1 MVLCFIVQTFTPTVA
16 FGVTETYPE
25 VLTGDNIEFFEE
37 VKDNIPPD
45 ENTEENIS
53 QTEMAETGTQQED
66 NSSISN
72 DAASENTDTTNN
84 NSGVES
90 EVSLNTES
98 IESSSSEVK
107 TLLLEETENIDF
119 SKYRV
124 DISEVEGSYGGF
136 IGIGELDYYYKFDN
150 AQPIYNP
157 IYKETNEDGTTTE
170 YIVIT
175 NKSQFEA
182 IGSNKPVVGGWVTV
196 IFEKVWVGGLLGR
209 NELQYRSNDT
219 SNYEGDMGATSISD
233 MGGISE
239 KLTQSDGSVGQSV
252 SSSDDIITV
261 NIGYGDTG
269 KKYST
274 NENYL
279 IANDIDL
286 SGVDWKPWNY
296 SGKIIRGEVTLTNG
310 TTRNPVISN
319 ISITEDEEDTT
330 GKGATNMGV
339 GFFGA
344 VYSKGSG
351 EDVKP
356 VEDERPWWDIIGNIL
371 GGLFDLVEGL
381 FSTLGGLVTDIIGSI
396 AGWENITTLNMSSVE
411 ITGLDLNIVGI
422 ETDGLYQTKDI
433 NGEAQD
439 NNMPVGSFAG
449 QFAGDVT
456 VTNCNVIS
464 TINTVNGEEF
474 IGGFVG
480 KTVGATNYLLHG
492 TTSGLDNTLS
502 GLGELVD
509 GALNFLLP
517 TDDLVTGLISKLG
530 IKNLVPTKYK
540 PVKIANC
547 SVSVNSVKA
556 AQNYAGGF
564 VGRAQGTK
572 ITDCHVTNI
581 SSVTANSNVG
591 GFAGR
596 IANAYILGLLQGL
609 GVNLVNFPV
618 GSEVKNSTVEGKS
631 LKVKSTTS
639 SDDDNPFAYAGGFA
653 GAVMASD
660 VIYEKTEETEN
671 TRSEDYCGVKGLS
684 EVSGIKGY
692 VGGFTGYAGVGDL
705 AEALNL
711 LSELLDL
718 DLNLKTGEDG
728 KIEVPLGS
736 NVSDLLNTILGV
748 NLNAGI
754 LSIIGLNPAQL
765 VGCRVEGSGYTV
777 TSSVG
782 SSVGGFAGFLHGGQI
797 LEQKVERNYDR
808 VQATDSKGIPLFVDS
823 NAVTNSDGTAKGA
836 VYARLDSDGKV
847 IYEDVHGEIISS
859 VNTVTS
865 NDEDTLYNVY
875 DTVFINTSNNNKV
888 TLMSSFKDENWDS
901 VLDSDGN
908 VITDVNKLPKK
919 EGSTRIVFPVYQQ
932 TTTAEGYV
940 QFTYNYVG
948 DNNEAEQITVYRD
961 NSNKYYTRDENGEY
975 KEFTG
980 VNAENLSV
988 DALQV
993 AVDDSM
999 IETEEG
1005 TAVTTYVDGLE
1016 SVKGVDYVGGIAGQ
1030 AKLCSAVDLL
1040 SNLTAV
1046 QYERFEINNVT
1057 CNGISS
1063 GYTVEAT
1070 GENSRAGGAVGY
1082 AMGGDIVNVQLNDIS
1097 SVTAK
1102 SYAGGFGGQIVPGT
1116 VAGQDGKG
1124 LELLGIVSINNLLNV
1139 VDAIHTFVNDSSVNG
1154 ASGGLTVTAENLDEN
1169 SSAAGFTAW
1178 SINTKYDKCTVKNLV
1193 KVEADGYAGGFCA
1206 VADSGSIAGALDKTF
1221 GGVDLGS
1228 VLGLSK
1234 VLSIINAIPNRF
1246 TNCNVNVG
1254 DNGLAYTVR
1263 AASYSNDNKP
1273 SERINAQKRD
1283 GVDISLGSAGGFL
1296 GYGMAVQIEGCANE
1310 NLKSVD
1316 ATSYAGGFGG
1326 FVDIGSVAQIG
1337 NAGVLGQIAN
1347 LTGIATLLDCA
1358 VSMIK
1363 TSHCQGTSGGYII
1376 TAFDRFKEDSGSY
1389 EDKGIAG
1396 GFIGNFEGSHVEGSY
1411 ANHIDKIQGENYAG
1425 GFIGRMVSGDVAK
1438 AADNT
1443 SLINDI
1449 VDIDGGLLGAL
1460 EVMVPS
1466 VKNSYAKCV
1475 PCGGTILSYGI
1486 EYSDTTYVTTKIGV
1500 AGGFVGL
1507 NAGGQIWG
1515 NYDKN
1520 ITVWEKNSETGE
1532 WEKVTK
1538 HTAIVE
1544 GRETKTG
1551 DYSGNAVG
1559 YETKVYGTGQ
1569 TCDILQLLKVDAN
1582 LYAGGYSGY
1591 TKAADLASLGDI
1603 SILDGLLDLGSLL
1616 SVGQV
1621 VVPTQRNTGVT
1632 GPLRNVTKAQMD
1644 YFNKENAA
1652 KGNIA
1657 DFSKYY
1663 GYTVGNDED
1672 DVNVSTSAA
1681 GGYCGVMTTGVIEN
1695 SIAYDLIS
1703 AKSIEQ
1709 SGGFVGAILTGGVAQ
1724 VDLKNSLLGGLLS
1737 GVSAVSENLLGV
1749 ANAIV
1754 PVIKTSGVYGYYS
1767 GSQISATNGNAGGF
1781 VGTSKGGQ
1789 IWGDTGTRPASPLW
1803 TIVSD
1808 DETEDKTEVPQ
1819 TENTTKTESKVNIEN
1834 QNNNKV
1840 TLASVNALDNNVDT
1854 SQLVKTYANIPNTC
1868 FTKNL
1873 RSVTSKGSTAD
1884 AGGFVGYMGA
1894 ASIASLGGLGL
1905 LSDII
1910 KLPANFVSLI
1920 SATVPTV
1927 YYADVSAVNDGWGYI
1942 VTSEGGRSAGG
1953 FAGFLQGAQVGMKEK
1968 VTNFPSLGDG
1978 DSIPTSEIKTANIT
1992 ATGLRSVTAGDYAGG
2007 FFGYADA
2014 ANTLNVKGT
2023 DEAGSNEKFTL
2034 LKLLSIGD
2042 IAAIEL
2048 AKSYIYNSSVTG
2060 ISNGYTVE
2068 SLNAY
2073 AWKTADWDE
2082 DENKAACVGGFGGL
2096 LKAGVV
2102 RYSMADKLGTVTGK
2116 NYAGGFVGRMGK
2128 SSILKVDDIAT
2139 SGNLSILSN
2148 LLNLAAGVGD
2158 VFGSHIQDS
2167 KLTGKDTG
2175 YSVIS
2180 QNGYHNIAGGFVGY
2194 ADVCR
2199 IKNCESGNAKL
2210 VKSDEIA
2217 GGFMGAMSDAMLL
2230 NANLGLLGGLL
2241 EGVTVNL
2248 DLIKA
2253 NRSKITNVSITG
2265 VNTWD
2270 GFDIYGGGSSET
2282 SEAINDMG
2290 YTGGF
2295 IGLNFGSTV
2304 TNGKLVYADT
2314 VKGSQGKINPYVGS
2328 NESTALL
2335 TDSEIGVLEELLIK
2349 LGLKD
2354 DWSNS
2359 DIENSNFETRSGST
2373 ATPSGTTPTKHTA
2386 TDKID
2391 TLETPHY
2398 VSDREAD
2405 LLVEIIKNTL
2415 TIKKELKYEEG
2426 AIPNINDFDYKYAID
2441 ISNDGNVKTVYL
2453 SAGES
2458 ITLNNISGKC
2468 TISERADSVMSGNI
2482 IPAEPTTVTVAAEG
2496 NTDVVITNTVKA
2508 PPKDDVSTEEEPV
2521 YVATSG
2527 KFVVNNIPTGD
2538 VPPEGI
2544 DNPCEVLNLIPD
2556 DEVLEDGEQPL
2567 LKSSANSSSENKLSE
2582 TLINVSEL
2590 LIIKEEDEYEAA
2602 VLKTE

>member
-72 DAASENTDTTNN
+72 DAASENTDTTTN

-124 DISEVEGSYGGF
+124 DISEVEGSYDGGF

-196 IFEKVWVGGLLGR
+196 IFEKVRVGGLLGH

-252 SSSDDIITV
+252 SSSGDIITV

-351 EDVKP
+351 EDVEP
-356 VEDERPWWDIIGNIL
+356 VEDERPWWDIIGNLL

-411 ITGLDLNIVGI
+411 ITGLDLNIVEI
-422 ETDGLYQTKDI
+422 KTDGLYQTKDS
-433 NGEAQD
+433 NSEAQD
-439 NNMPVGSFAG
+439 NIMPVGSFAG

-456 VTNCNVIS
+456 VTNCHVIS
-464 TINTVNGEEF
+464 TIINEVSGEEF
-474 IGGFVG
+474 VGGFVG

-547 SVSVNSVKA
+547 SVAVNNVKA
-556 AQNYAGGF
+556 EQNYAGGF

-618 GSEVKNSTVEGKS
+618 GSEVKNSTVEGNN
-631 LKVKSTTS
+631 LEVESTTS
-639 SDDDNPFAYAGGFA
+639 SGDDVNPFAYAGGFA

-711 LSELLDL
+711 LSELLNL
-718 DLNLKTGEDG
+718 ELNLKTGEDG

-754 LSIIGLNPAQL
+754 LSLIGLNPAQL
-765 VGCRVEGSGYTV
+765 VGCRVEGNGYIV
-777 TSSVG
+777 TSTNG

-797 LEQKVERNYDR
+797 LEQKVEKSYDR
-808 VQATDSKGIPLFVDS
+808 VQATDKDGTPLFVDS
-823 NAVTNSDGTAKGA
+823 SAVTDKNGAAKGA
-836 VYARLDSDGKV
+836 VYARLDSNENV
-847 IYEDVHGEIISS
+847 IYEDVHGNNI
-859 VNTVTS
+859 TVRTVS
-865 NDEDTLYNVY
+865 ANNNGTIYNVY
-875 DTVFINTSNNNKV
+875 DNVFINTANKNEP
-888 TLMSSFKDENWDS
+888 TLMSSFKDENWNS
-901 VLDSDGN
+901 VVDDEGN
-908 VITDVNKLPKK
+908 VITDVSKLPKK
-919 EGSTRIVFPVYQQ
+919 GSSGKVVFPVYQQ

-940 QFTYNYVG
+940 QFTYNYMKNG
-948 DNNEAEQITVYRD
+948 KAAQITVYRKD
-961 NSNKYYTRDENGEY
+961 NAYYTRTQNENGEY
-975 KEFTG
+975 IYEPYSG
-980 VNAENLSV
+980 VNTDNLSV

-999 IETEEG
+999 IETSEG
-1005 TAVTTYVDGLE
+1005 TAVTTYINGLKL
-1016 SVKGVDYVGGIAGQ
+1016 VKGVDYVGGVAGQ

-1082 AMGGDIVNVQLNDIS
+1082 AMGGDIVNVKLNDIS
-1097 SVTAK
+1097 NVTAK

-1116 VAGQDGKG
+1116 VAGQDGSG

-1139 VDAIHTFVNDSSVNG
+1139 VEAIHTFVNNSSVNG
-1154 ASGGLTVTAENLDEN
+1154 ISGGLTVKAKN
-1169 SSAAGFTAW
+1169 SDKNSAAAGFIAW

-1438 AADNT
+1438 AADNS
-1443 SLINDI
+1443 SLINNI
-1449 VDIDGGLLGAL
+1449 VGINGGLLGAL

-1475 PCGGTILSYGI
+1475 PCGGTILSYGT
-1486 EYSDTTYVTTKIGV
+1486 EFAGTTQETTKIGV

-1520 ITVWEKNSETGE
+1520 ITVWEKDSEGE
-1532 WEKVTK
+1532 WKKVTK
-1538 HTAIVE
+1538 HTATVE

-1551 DYSGNAVG
+1551 DYSENSAG

-1603 SILDGLLDLGSLL
+1603 NILNGLLNLGSLL
-1616 SVGQV
+1616 SVGHV
-1621 VVPTQRNTGVT
+1621 VVPTQKNTGVT

-1644 YFNKENAA
+1644 YFNKKNAA
-1652 KGNIA
+1652 KGSIA

-1709 SGGFVGAILTGGVAQ
+1709 SGGFVGAMLTGGVAQ
-1724 VDLKNSLLGGLLS
+1724 ADLGNSLLGGLLS
-1737 GVSAVSENLLGV
+1737 DVTKLGENLLGV

-1767 GSQISATNGNAGGF
+1767 GSQISATSGNAGGF

-1789 IWGDTGTRPASPLW
+1789 IWGDTETETRPAKPVLK
-1803 TIVSD
+1803 
-1808 DETEDKTEVPQ
+1808 EEAATEDKTEVPETGEGTT
-1819 TENTTKTESKVNIEN
+1819 TEAVEGANVSFAAAKTDI
-1834 QNNNKV
+1834 
-1840 TLASVNALDNNVDT
+1840 
-1854 SQLVKTYANIPNTC
+1854 SQLVKTYEDIPNTC

-1894 ASIASLGGLGL
+1894 ASVASLGGLGL
-1905 LSDII
+1905 LGDII
-1910 KLPANFVSLI
+1910 ELPANFVSLI

-1968 VTNFPSLGDG
+1968 VADFPALGNG
-1978 DSIPTSEIKTANIT
+1978 SNGIPTDKTETANIT
-1992 ATGLRSVTAGDYAGG
+1992 ATGLRSVAAGDYAGG

-2023 DEAGSNEKFTL
+2023 DEAGENENFTL
-2034 LKLLSIGD
+2034 LKLLSIGN

-2060 ISNGYTVE
+2060 ISNGYKVE

-2082 DENKAACVGGFGGL
+2082 DENKAACAGGFGGL
-2096 LKAGVV
+2096 LQAGIV

-2128 SSILKVDDIAT
+2128 SSILKVDDVAT
-2139 SGNLSILSN
+2139 NGNLGILSD
-2148 LLNLAAGVGD
+2148 LLKLAAGVGD
-2158 VFGSHIQDS
+2158 IFGSHIQDS

-2199 IKNCESGNAKL
+2199 IKNCDSVNAKL

-2230 NANLGLLGGLL
+2230 NVNLGLLEGLL
-2241 EGVTVNL
+2241 EGITVNL

-2253 NRSKITNVSITG
+2253 NRSKITNVTITG
-2265 VNTWD
+2265 VNNWD

-2282 SEAINDMG
+2282 SEATNDMG

-2304 TNGKLVYADT
+2304 TDGKLVYADT

-2335 TDSEIGVLEELLIK
+2335 TDSEIGVLKELLIK
-2349 LGLKD
+2349 LNLEEN
-2354 DWSNS
+2354 WSNS
-2359 DIENSNFETRSGST
+2359 DIEKSNFETRSGST
-2373 ATPSGTTPTKHTA
+2373 DTPSEAKLVNHTA

-2405 LLVEIIKNTL
+2405 LLVETVQNTL

-2426 AIPNINDFDYKYAID
+2426 AIPNINDFDYRYAID
-2441 ISNDGNVKTVYL
+2441 ISNGGNVKTVYL

-2458 ITLNNISGKC
+2458 ITLNNISGEC
-2468 TISERADSVMSGNI
+2468 TISEKADSVISGNI
-2482 IPAEPTTVTVAAEG
+2482 IPAEPTIVTVVATG

-2508 PPKDDVSTEEEPV
+2508 PPKGDDSIEEEPV
-2521 YVATSG
+2521 YAATSG

-2538 VPPEGI
+2538 VLPEPI
-2544 DNPCEVLNLIPD
+2544 ENPCELLEEIPSGD
-2556 DEVLEDGEQPL
+2556 TSTDGNVEEPL
-2567 LKSSANSSSENKLSE
+2567 ALTTTSK
-2582 TLINVSEL
+2582 VSEA
-2590 LIIKEEDEYEAA
+2590 IILKEEEEDEYETA

>member
-1 MVLCFIVQTFTPTVA
+1 MVICFIVQTFTPTVA

-72 DAASENTDTTNN
+72 DTASENTDTTN
-84 NSGVES
+84 SGVES
-90 EVSLNTES
+90 EISLNTES
-98 IESSSSEVK
+98 TESSSSEVQAGVG
-107 TLLLEETENIDF
+107 LSAGALIQNGVANLTEYYKDLG
-119 SKYRV
+119 V
-124 DISEVEGSYGGF
+124 VEGHTDL
-136 IGIGELDYYYKFDN
+136 IGLTGHYTYSGSEKIF
-150 AQPIYNP
+150 NP
-157 IYKETNEDGTTTE
+157 IYKDDEGTE

-175 NKSQFEA
+175 NKAQLEA
-182 IGSNKPVVGGWVTV
+182 IGSNRHVIGGWV
-196 IFEKVWVGGLLGR
+196 KL
-209 NELQYRSNDT
+209 NYSKKSLQRDWTFKSIDASNINGDNLDV
-219 SNYEGDMGATSISD
+219 SNPN
-233 MGGISE
+233 
-239 KLTQSDGSVGQSV
+239 V
-252 SSSDDIITV
+252 SLPENV
-261 NIGYGDTG
+261 PNIGTDVSGLGTSLTVYAGIGDTG

-286 SGVDWKPWNY
+286 SGVEWKPWNY
-296 SGKIIRGEVTLTNG
+296 SGNIIRGDVTLTDG

-319 ISITEDEEDTT
+319 ISISKDIENTT
-330 GKGATNMGV
+330 GKGVTNKGV

-344 VYSKGSG
+344 VYSKGAG
-351 EDVKP
+351 KDVEP
-356 VEDERPWWDIIGNIL
+356 VEDERPWWDIIGNLL
-371 GGLFDLVEGL
+371 GGLFDLVKGL

-396 AGWENITTLNMSSVE
+396 AGWENITTLTMSSVE
-411 ITGLDLNIVGI
+411 ITGLDLEIVNI
-422 ETDGLYQTKDI
+422 ETDGLYQTKDS
-433 NGEAQD
+433 NGATQ
-439 NNMPVGSFAG
+439 NNIMPVGSFAG

-464 TINTVNGEEF
+464 TINTIKGEEF
-474 IGGFVG
+474 VGGFVG

-492 TTSGLDNTLS
+492 ATEGLDNTLS

-530 IKNLVPTKYK
+530 INRLVPTKYK

-547 SVSVNSVKA
+547 SVSVNSVEA
-556 AQNYAGGF
+556 VQNYAGGF

-572 ITDCHVTNI
+572 ITDCHVTDI

-618 GSEVKNSTVEGKS
+618 GSEVKNSTVEGNS
-631 LKVKSTTS
+631 LKVKSTTTS
-639 SDDDNPFAYAGGFA
+639 GYDDNPFAYAGGFA

-660 VIYEKTEETEN
+660 VIYEKAEDTESTN
-671 TRSEDYCGVKGLS
+671 YCGVKGLS

-711 LSELLDL
+711 LSELLNL
-718 DLNLKTGEDG
+718 ELNLKTGEDG
-728 KIEVPLGS
+728 KIEVLLGS

-754 LSIIGLNPAQL
+754 LSLIGLNPAQL
-765 VGCRVEGSGYTV
+765 VGCRVEGDSYTV
-777 TSSVG
+777 TSAEG

-836 VYARLDSDGKV
+836 VYARLGSDGKV
-847 IYEDVHGEIISS
+847 IYEDVHGKEITVS
-859 VNTVTS
+859 TVTAGN
-865 NDEDTLYNVY
+865 NDTIYNVY
-875 DTVFINTSNNNKV
+875 DTVFINTANKNEP
-888 TLMSSFKDENWDS
+888 TLMSSFKDENWNS
-901 VLDSDGN
+901 VVDNEGNIITKASDLSGYPN
-908 VITDVNKLPKK
+908 
-919 EGSTRIVFPVYQQ
+919 IVFPVYQQ

-940 QFTYNYVG
+940 QFTYNYMKN
-948 DNNEAEQITVYRD
+948 DEAEQITVYRD
-961 NSNKYYTRDENGEY
+961 NFNKYYTRDENGEY

-980 VNAENLSV
+980 VDAENLSV

-1005 TAVTTYVDGLE
+1005 TAVTTYINGLK
-1016 SVKGVDYVGGIAGQ
+1016 SVKGVDYVGGVAGQ
-1030 AKLCSAVDLL
+1030 AKLCSAIDLL

-1046 QYERFEINNVT
+1046 QYERFEINNVI
-1057 CNGISS
+1057 CKGISS
-1063 GYTVEAT
+1063 GYTVTAT
-1070 GENSRAGGAVGY
+1070 GESSRAGGAVGY

-1139 VDAIHTFVNDSSVNG
+1139 VDAIHTFVNDSSVKG
-1154 ASGGLTVTAENLDEN
+1154 VSTGLTVTAKNNNKD
-1169 SSAAGFTAW
+1169 SAAAGFTAW
-1178 SINTKYDKCTVKNLV
+1178 SINTKYDNCTVKNLV

-1221 GGVDLGS
+1221 GDVDLGS

-1254 DNGLAYTVR
+1254 DNGLPYTVK
-1263 AASYSNDNKP
+1263 ALPQFLNDN
-1273 SERINAQKRD
+1273 RIVFENE
-1283 GVDISLGSAGGFL
+1283 GTLGSAGGFI
-1296 GYGMAVQIEGCANE
+1296 GYGMVVQIENCANE
-1310 NLKSVD
+1310 NLKAVD
-1316 ATSYAGGFGG
+1316 STSYSGGFGG

-1337 NAGVLGQIAN
+1337 NAGVLGSIAS

-1363 TSHCQGTSGGYII
+1363 TSHCQGTSGGYVVKS
-1376 TAFDRFKEDSGSY
+1376 FSRYEYNSGSGSGSGVVSSDSY
-1389 EDKGIAG
+1389 KDRGIAG
-1396 GFIGNFEGSHVEGSY
+1396 GFIGNFEGSHIEGSY
-1411 ANHIDKIQGENYAG
+1411 ANHIDKVQGENYAG

-1532 WEKVTK
+1532 WEKVKK
-1538 HTAIVE
+1538 HTATVE
-1544 GRETKTG
+1544 SRETKTG
-1551 DYSGNAVG
+1551 DYSGNSAD

-1737 GVSAVSENLLGV
+1737 GVSAVSESLLGV
-1749 ANAIV
+1749 LNAIV

-1781 VGTSKGGQ
+1781 VG
-1789 IWGDTGTRPASPLW
+1789 
-1803 TIVSD
+1803 
-1808 DETEDKTEVPQ
+1808 
-1819 TENTTKTESKVNIEN
+1819 
-1834 QNNNKV
+1834 
-1840 TLASVNALDNNVDT
+1840 
-1854 SQLVKTYANIPNTC
+1854 
-1868 FTKNL
+1868 
-1873 RSVTSKGSTAD
+1873 
-1884 AGGFVGYMGA
+1884 YMGA

-1905 LSDII
+1905 LDDIV
-1910 KLPANFVSLI
+1910 KLPANFVTLL

-1927 YYADVSAVNDGWGYI
+1927 YYADVSAVNDGWGYT

-1968 VTNFPSLGDG
+1968 VADFPALGNG
-1978 DSIPTSEIKTANIT
+1978 SNGIPTDKTETDNIT

-2060 ISNGYTVE
+2060 ISNGYKVE

-2096 LKAGVV
+2096 LQAGVV
-2102 RYSMADKLGTVTGK
+2102 RYSMADKLGTVTGR

-2128 SSILKVDDIAT
+2128 SSILKANNIAT
-2139 SGNLSILSN
+2139 SGNLGILSN
-2148 LLNLAAGVGD
+2148 LLSLGLGLGD

-2167 KLTGKDTG
+2167 KLTGKDAG

-2180 QNGYHNIAGGFVGY
+2180 QKGYHNIAGGFVAY

-2199 IKNCESGNAKL
+2199 IENCDSFNAKL

-2230 NANLGLLGGLL
+2230 NLQVDLLKEILK
-2241 EGVTVNL
+2241 GVTVGL

-2253 NRSKITNVSITG
+2253 NRSKITNVTITG

-2282 SEAINDMG
+2282 SEATNDMG

-2304 TNGKLVYADT
+2304 TDGNVVYADT
-2314 VKGSQGKINPYVGS
+2314 VKGSQEKINPYVGS
-2328 NESTALL
+2328 NEDTALL
-2335 TDSEIGVLEELLIK
+2335 ANLELDVLLELIK
-2349 LGLKD
+2349 LDG
-2354 DWSNS
+2354 DWSKS
-2359 DIENSNFETRSGST
+2359 DISGNIFETRNDST
-2373 ATPSGTTPTKHTA
+2373 ATPSETNPNNHTA
-2386 TDKID
+2386 TNTI
-2391 TLETPHY
+2391 TMLQRPHY

>member
-1 MVLCFIVQTFTPTVA
+1 MVICFIVQTFTPTVA
-16 FGVTETYPE
+16 FGVDSYSEILINE
-25 VLTGDNIEFFEE
+25 ENMEFFEE
-37 VKDNIPPD
+37 VKEDIPPED
-45 ENTEENIS
+45 ENTIADDMVEEEIVSSSEENS
-53 QTEMAETGTQQED
+53 SNDVTNDVAEEASNQVTTMAETGTVD
-66 NSSISN
+66 LSRF
-72 DAASENTDTTNN
+72 AKEN
-84 NSGVES
+84 VS
-90 EVSLNTES
+90 EVS
-98 IESSSSEVK
+98 
-107 TLLLEETENIDF
+107 
-119 SKYRV
+119 
-124 DISEVEGSYGGF
+124 GSYGGLID
-136 IGIGELDYYYKFDN
+136 IGALDYYYKFDN
-150 AQPIYNP
+150 EQSIYNP
-157 IYKETNEDGTTTE
+157 IYKEINEDGTTTE

-175 NKSQFEA
+175 NKAQLEA
-182 IGSNKPVVGGWVTV
+182 IGSDAPVVGGWVTV
-196 IFEKVWVGGLLGR
+196 TFEKVWVGGLLPPYY
-209 NELQYRSNDT
+209 ELQYRSNDT
-219 SNYEGDMGATSISD
+219 SNYEGDIGATSISD
-233 MGGISE
+233 MGGTSE
-239 KLTQSDGSVGQSV
+239 KLTQSDGSVGQNV
-252 SSSDDIITV
+252 SSNSDIITV

-269 KKYST
+269 KTYST

-286 SGVDWKPWNY
+286 SGIDWKPWNY
-296 SGKIIRGEVTLTNG
+296 SGNIIRGDVTLTDG

-319 ISITEDEEDTT
+319 ISISEDKEDTT

-344 VYSKGSG
+344 VYSKGAG
-351 EDVKP
+351 KDVEP

-371 GGLFDLVEGL
+371 GGLFNLIEGL

-396 AGWENITTLNMSSVE
+396 AGWEDITTLTMSSVE
-411 ITGLDLNIVGI
+411 ITGLDLEIVNID
-422 ETDGLYQTKDI
+422 TDGLYQTEDK
-433 NGEAQD
+433 NGGTQD
-439 NNMPVGSFAG
+439 NIMPVGSFAG

-456 VTNCNVIS
+456 VTNCNV
-464 TINTVNGEEF
+464 TTNVNEVSGKEF
-474 IGGFVG
+474 VGGFVG
-480 KTVGATNYLLHG
+480 KTVGATDYLLEG
-492 TTSGLDNTLS
+492 TTKGLDGLLD
-502 GLGELVD
+502 GLGQTLD

-517 TDDLVTGLISKLG
+517 TDDLVTGLVSKLG
-530 IKNLVPTKYK
+530 IDSLVPTRYK
-540 PVKIANC
+540 PVEIGNC
-547 SVSVNSVKA
+547 SVAVNNVKA

-591 GFAGR
+591 GFGGR

-618 GSEVKNSTVEGKS
+618 GSEVTNCTVTGND
-631 LKVKSTTS
+631 LKVKSTTTT
-639 SDDDNPFAYAGGFA
+639 SDDENPFAYAGGFA

-660 VIYEKTEETEN
+660 IVYDGTLGK
-671 TRSEDYCGVKGLS
+671 SCGVTNLS
-684 EVSGIKGY
+684 SVTANKSY
-692 VGGFTGYAGVGDL
+692 VGGFVGYAGVGDL

-718 DLNLKTGEDG
+718 ELNLKTGEDG

-754 LSIIGLNPAQL
+754 LSLIGLNASQL
-765 VGCRVEGSGYTV
+765 VGCRVEGNEYTV
-777 TSSVG
+777 TSSDG

-797 LEQKVERNYDR
+797 LEQKVEESYDR
-808 VQATDSKGIPLFVDS
+808 VQATDKNGTPLFVDLS
-823 NAVTNSDGTAKGA
+823 AVTNSDGTAKGA
-836 VYARLDSDGKV
+836 VYARLDSNGNV
-847 IYEDVHGEIISS
+847 IYEDVHGKEITVS
-859 VNTVTS
+859 TVTAGN
-865 NDEDTLYNVY
+865 NDTIYNVY
-875 DTVFINTSNNNKV
+875 DTVFINISNGNKA
-888 TLMSSFKDENWDS
+888 TLMSSFKDENWNS
-901 VLDSDGN
+901 VVDGEGN

-919 EGSTRIVFPVYQQ
+919 EGSNRIVFPVYQQ

-940 QFTYNYVG
+940 QFTYNYVKNG
-948 DNNEAEQITVYRD
+948 EAEQITVYRD
-961 NSNKYYTRDENGEY
+961 KSNKYYTKDENGKY
-975 KEFTG
+975 IEFKG
-980 VNAENLSV
+980 VNTENLSV
-988 DALQV
+988 YALQV

-1005 TAVTTYVDGLE
+1005 TAVITYIEGLKT
-1016 SVKGVDYVGGIAGQ
+1016 VKGIDYVGGVAGQ

-1046 QYERFEINNVT
+1046 QYERFEINNVI
-1057 CNGISS
+1057 CNGINS

-1070 GENSRAGGAVGY
+1070 GESSRAGGAVGY

-1097 SVTAK
+1097 NVTAK
-1102 SYAGGFGGQIVPGT
+1102 DYAGGFGGQIVPGT

-1139 VDAIHTFVNDSSVNG
+1139 VDAIHTFVNDSSVKG
-1154 ASGGLTVTAENLDEN
+1154 VSTGLTVTAKNNNKD
-1169 SSAAGFTAW
+1169 SAAAGFTAW
-1178 SINTKYDKCTVKNLV
+1178 SINTKYDNCTVKNLV

-1221 GGVDLGS
+1221 GDVDLGS

-1254 DNGLAYTVR
+1254 DNGLPYTVK
-1263 AASYSNDNKP
+1263 ALPQFLNDN
-1273 SERINAQKRD
+1273 RIVFENE
-1283 GVDISLGSAGGFL
+1283 GTLGSAGGFI
-1296 GYGMAVQIEGCANE
+1296 GYGMVVQIENCANE
-1310 NLKSVD
+1310 NLKAVD
-1316 ATSYAGGFGG
+1316 STSYSGGFGG

-1337 NAGVLGQIAN
+1337 NAGVLGSIAS

-1363 TSHCQGTSGGYII
+1363 TSHCQGTSGGYVVKS
-1376 TAFDRFKEDSGSY
+1376 FSRYEYNSGSGSGSGVVSFDSY
-1389 EDKGIAG
+1389 KDRGIAG
-1396 GFIGNFEGSHVEGSY
+1396 GFIGNFEGSHIEGSY
-1411 ANHIDKIQGENYAG
+1411 ANHIDKVQGENYAG

-1449 VDIDGGLLGAL
+1449 VDIYGGLLGAL

-1486 EYSDTTYVTTKIGV
+1486 EYSDTTDVTTKIGV

-1520 ITVWEKNSETGE
+1520 ITVWEKNSETGK

-1538 HTAIVE
+1538 HTAIVK

-1551 DYSGNAVG
+1551 DYSENSAG

-1603 SILDGLLDLGSLL
+1603 DILDGLLDLGSLL

-1644 YFNKENAA
+1644 YFNEKNAA
-1652 KGNIA
+1652 KDNIA

-1724 VDLKNSLLGGLLS
+1724 ADLENSLLGGLLS
-1737 GVSAVSENLLGV
+1737 GVSAVSESLLGV
-1749 ANAIV
+1749 LNAIV

-1789 IWGDTGTRPASPLW
+1789 IWGTTGTRPAKPVW
-1803 TIVSD
+1803 K
-1808 DETEDKTEVPQ
+1808 EEAATEDKTEVPETGEGTT
-1819 TENTTKTESKVNIEN
+1819 TEAVEGANVSLAAAKTDI
-1834 QNNNKV
+1834 
-1840 TLASVNALDNNVDT
+1840 
-1854 SQLVKTYANIPNTC
+1854 SQLAKTYEDIPNTC

-1905 LSDII
+1905 LGDIV
-1910 KLPANFVSLI
+1910 KLPANFVTLL

-1927 YYADVSAVNDGWGYI
+1927 YYADVSAVNDGWGYT

-1968 VTNFPSLGDG
+1968 VADFPALGNG
-1978 DSIPTSEIKTANIT
+1978 SNGIPTDKTETANIT

-2023 DEAGSNEKFTL
+2023 DEAGENENFTL
-2034 LKLLSIGD
+2034 LKLLSIGN

-2073 AWKTADWDE
+2073 AWKTSDWNE
-2082 DENKAACVGGFGGL
+2082 DENKAACAGGFGGL
-2096 LKAGVV
+2096 LQAGIV

-2128 SSILKVDDIAT
+2128 SSILKANNIAT
-2139 SGNLSILSN
+2139 SGNLGILSN
-2148 LLNLAAGVGD
+2148 LLSLGLGLGD

-2167 KLTGKDTG
+2167 KLTGKDAG

-2180 QNGYHNIAGGFVGY
+2180 QKGYHNIAGGFVAY

-2199 IKNCESGNAKL
+2199 IENCDSFNAKL

-2230 NANLGLLGGLL
+2230 NLQVDLLKEIL
-2241 EGVTVNL
+2241 EGVTVGL

-2253 NRSKITNVSITG
+2253 NRSKITNVTITG

-2282 SEAINDMG
+2282 SEATNDMG

-2304 TNGKLVYADT
+2304 TDGNVVYADT
-2314 VKGSQGKINPYVGS
+2314 VKGSQEKINPYVGS
-2328 NESTALL
+2328 NENTALL
-2335 TDSEIGVLEELLIK
+2335 TNLELDVLLELIK
-2349 LGLKD
+2349 LYG
-2354 DWSNS
+2354 DWSKS
-2359 DIENSNFETRSGST
+2359 DISGNIFETRNGST
-2373 ATPSGTTPTKHTA
+2373 ATPSGTTPTNHTA
-2386 TDKID
+2386 TNTIT
-2391 TLETPHY
+2391 TLQKPHY

-2405 LLVEIIKNTL
+2405 LLVETVQNTL

-2426 AIPNINDFDYKYAID
+2426 AIPNINDFDYTYTID
-2441 ISNDGNVKTVYL
+2441 VMQGVDVVKTVYL

-2458 ITLNNISGKC
+2458 ITLNNISGQC

-2482 IPAEPTTVTVAAEG
+2482 IPSEDIDVDVSATG

-2508 PPKDDVSTEEEPV
+2508 PPKDEGSSETEPEDKPT
-2521 YVATSG
+2521 YIATSG

-2538 VPPEGI
+2538 VLPEPI
-2544 DNPCEVLNLIPD
+2544 ENPCELLEEIPSGDTSTDGNLK
-2556 DEVLEDGEQPL
+2556 EPL
-2567 LKSSANSSSENKLSE
+2567 ALTTTSK
-2582 TLINVSEL
+2582 VSEA
-2590 LIIKEEDEYEAA
+2590 IILKEEEEDEYETAG
-2602 VLKTE
+2602 LKTE